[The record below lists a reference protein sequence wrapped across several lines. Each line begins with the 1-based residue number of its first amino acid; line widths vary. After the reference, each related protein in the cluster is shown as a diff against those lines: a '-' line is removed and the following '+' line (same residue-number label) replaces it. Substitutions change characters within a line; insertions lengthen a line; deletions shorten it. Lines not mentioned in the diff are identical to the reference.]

1 MLKPPTRDS
10 NNSKE
15 LIKTNLLDSYG
26 IEVNFINTN

>member
-10 NNSKE
+10 NNSKV

-26 IEVNFINTN
+26 IEVNSINTN